1 MLVINKIDSDNNIIF
16 EIENRNDG
24 SAVQYNYKN
33 VGLFLKPSGD
43 YGDIGLERNVS
54 ASQDYYNILD
64 RKELKIIGLQVD
76 TSREGIDVIDLP
88 EDGLE
93 FKFNRGDRYNTKIS
107 LLKPTIVNNSSTLNV
122 GDKIVVTLNYTG
134 TVNKR
139 VSVEVEP
146 SSRVENDA

>member
-64 RKELKIIGLQVD
+64 RKELKIIGLQVN

-107 LLKPTIVNNSSTLNV
+107 LLKPTMIDNSSTLNV